1 MAIGQVAKGPE
12 VAARRRHARD
22 PRGFTLLELIVTLFV
37 LLLVAGL
44 AVPVVG
50 RSSDAIKAR
59 AEVAG
64 FSAVLRHARE
74 RAITSRESHTVVID
88 PAGHKMTV
96 FLGGADGE
104 VRETRP
110 LPERLTVEAT
120 PPPALTVR
128 FEPQGTS
135 SGADYKVT
143 TGSAVYRVTV
153 DPITGRVKNT
163 RL

>member
-1 MAIGQVAKGPE
+1 MAGPEIAKGTA
-12 VAARRRHARD
+12 VSARGRHARAA
-22 PRGFTLLELIVTLFV
+22 RGFTLLELIVTLMI
-37 LLLVAGL
+37 LMIVA
-44 AVPVVG
+44 AISVPVVG
-50 RSSDAIKAR
+50 RSSDAVRSR

-64 FSAVLRHARE
+64 FSAVLRSARE
-74 RAITSRESHTVVID
+74 RAITSRVSQTVVID
-88 PAGHKMTV
+88 PTNRKITVLAGPE
-96 FLGGADGE
+96 GE

-135 SGADYKVT
+135 SGADYKVRA
-143 TGSAVYRVTV
+143 GDVVYRVTV

-163 RL
+163 KL